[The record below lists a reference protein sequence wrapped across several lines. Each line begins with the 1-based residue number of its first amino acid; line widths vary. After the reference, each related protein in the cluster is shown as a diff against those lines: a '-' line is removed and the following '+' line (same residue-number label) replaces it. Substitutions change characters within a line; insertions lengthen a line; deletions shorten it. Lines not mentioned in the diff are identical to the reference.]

1 MTRCHGATSHY
12 RIEVSARVN
21 GWDWWSELKLGVLA
35 AYLQRFTTAVL
46 GRSDRANYLDLFAGS
61 FDNDRRYGVGT
72 FPGSSQI
79 ALTTEPAFTT
89 LAFFELPVPA
99 ARLRADIKSA
109 RPWDRRW
116 SVVEGDCNEKLSSA
130 LSGLSR
136 VRWAPTF
143 AFLDPRGLQVAWS
156 TVQTLADWRRDKK
169 TKVEQW
175 ILMPEPAIAR
185 VLGLSGVQGTRS
197 AKRLDRLFGC
207 RDWLPI
213 HQARRSDKLSAE
225 EMRAEFVNLYRWRLE
240 KVLEYQTTH
249 ALQIVTTD
257 NRPVYTLIFATDSP
271 PGDKIMGHLYGSAAT
286 ATIPAMQARAQAAR
300 QHRREDQSGVLRLPG
315 MDEFEVEAVVPQQG
329 SYEHVPPWEPE
340 PVIDDTL
347 DVDDGESDI
356 DPDEI
361 DWDGEFGDNDAPT
374 TT

>member
-1 MTRCHGATSHY
+1 M
-12 RIEVSARVN
+12 SARAN

-35 AYLQRFTTAVL
+35 DYLHGFTTAVRRKSK
-46 GRSDRANYLDLFAGS
+46 GANYLDLFAGS
-61 FDNDRRYGVGT
+61 FDNDRRYGTGT

-89 LAFFELPVPA
+89 LVFFELSAPA

-109 RPWDRRW
+109 RPGDDRW
-116 SVVEGDCNEKLSSA
+116 HVEPGNCNKTLPAA
-130 LSGLSR
+130 LAELNR

-143 AFLDPRGLQVAWS
+143 AFLDPRGLQVAWH
-156 TVQTLADWRRDKK
+156 TVETLADWRRDKK

-185 VLGLSGVQGTRS
+185 VLGLRGVQGMRS

-213 HQARRSDKLSAE
+213 HQGRRSDRLSGE
-225 EMRAEFVNLYRWRLE
+225 ETRAEFVNLYRWRLE
-240 KVLEYQTTH
+240 KALGYQTTH

-300 QHRREDQSGVLRLPG
+300 QQRREDQAGVLRLPG
-315 MDEFEVEAVVPQQG
+315 MDELEIEAVVPQKG
-329 SYEHVPPWEPE
+329 SYEHVPPWEPA
-340 PVIDDTL
+340 PVIDETL
-347 DVDDGESDI
+347 DVDDEAPDI

-361 DWDGEFGDNDAPT
+361 DWDKELGGNDAATPPSVT
-374 TT
+374 N